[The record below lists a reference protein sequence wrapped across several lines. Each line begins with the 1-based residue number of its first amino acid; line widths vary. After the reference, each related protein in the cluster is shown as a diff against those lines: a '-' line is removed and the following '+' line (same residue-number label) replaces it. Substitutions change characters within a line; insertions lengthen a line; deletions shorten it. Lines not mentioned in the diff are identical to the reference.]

1 MPSIR
6 LADLAQQLDAELH
19 GDGDIVIT
27 ALRPCN
33 LHKQVTLRSW
43 LTPNTVSI

>member
-1 MPSIR
+1 MHNYTVMAISSSP
-6 LADLAQQLDAELH
+6 
-19 GDGDIVIT
+19 

-43 LTPNTVSI
+43 LTQNTVSI